1 MHGICIC
8 IVHQCCERV
17 LLYLNHVADEEDDRE
32 SGIQV
37 SDVEEM
43 ELGGEGNTPVDG
55 QVPKGLPGMASS
67 GRRGRT
73 FSTGMTLCVNTNRA
87 SFM

>member
-1 MHGICIC
+1 
-8 IVHQCCERV
+8 
-17 LLYLNHVADEEDDRE
+17 
-32 SGIQV
+32 
-37 SDVEEM
+37 M

-87 SFM
+87 SAM